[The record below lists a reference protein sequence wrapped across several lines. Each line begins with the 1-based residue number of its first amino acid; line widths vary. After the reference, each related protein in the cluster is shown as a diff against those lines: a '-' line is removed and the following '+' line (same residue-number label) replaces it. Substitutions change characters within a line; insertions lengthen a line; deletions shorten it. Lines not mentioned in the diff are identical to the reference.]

1 MSSFT
6 PPIYK
11 SDIFDSGLFN
21 TGEDTLT
28 FDSADARYLKLSGG
42 TVKGATSFLG
52 GLNTNSLSI
61 NGVLADLT
69 YITGITTGTSSPNK
83 ALVVDSGRNITGIQ
97 GICLGTSTD
106 TSRYLSL
113 LVSSTAGTTLYG
125 LTYGV
130 DNSTNNQ
137 SEFAF
142 YYAGSGSTSN
152 ALSFGFYTNSNILR
166 INADQSVDVPFHNG
180 TTGLKLGG
188 MLITATAAE
197 INYVDVTTAGTAQA
211 SKALILNSSKA
222 IYDIGEL
229 SFSASGVNKVVLKK
243 STTGQGLY
251 LYDTQT
257 STSPAATISILCAN
271 QSSPNFIEFD
281 SAFTPD
287 SFTISHKDGSAF
299 TSGFRISSTN
309 TTQASN
315 VNANVM
321 LAARNGTIPHVVVN
335 DSQNQLHLF
344 PQGLAELNTSYVQ
357 NVIIGEELL
366 IRKNLQIG
374 TSQDNASTK
383 LISALDS
390 TQATGTKRYI
400 TLGKNNVSNSQAEIY
415 FHYDSSA
422 SDSSY
427 LGFGHFGKSDVL
439 TVGAN
444 GWVGI
449 NTNSPLAPLHVN
461 MTASVAYGVPFN
473 TLYRLRTDNGVTESA
488 TGPISYNTS
497 AVFNGYIACTAMA
510 MSSDKRLK
518 ENIKDVSFERVDN
531 FYRTMTP
538 KKYNFKNNKT
548 KIEYGFVA
556 QDVVKAG
563 YLDLISMIGNEDL
576 KGVIEEPEVDL
587 DGIQLCIDY
596 QKITMFNTVMIQSL
610 LKKVETQQTEL
621 QELRSLVETLTS
633 KPALAKWLSKNM

>member
-21 TGEDTLT
+21 TGDDTLT
-28 FDSADARYLKLSGG
+28 LDSADARYLKLSGG

-52 GLNTNSLSI
+52 GLNANSLSI

-69 YITGITTGTSSPNK
+69 YITGITAGIASGSK
-83 ALVVDSGRNITGIQ
+83 AVVLDSGRNITGIQ
-97 GICLGTSTD
+97 GICLGSSTD

-113 LVSSTAGTTLYG
+113 LVNSTAGTTLYG

-152 ALSFGFYTNSNILR
+152 ALSFGFYSNSNILR

-180 TTGLKLGG
+180 SSTGLKLGG
-188 MLITATAAE
+188 ILITASATKL
-197 INYVDVTTAGTAQA
+197 NYVDITTIGTAQA
-211 SKALILNSSKA
+211 NKALVLNSSKEV
-222 IYDIGEL
+222 YDMGGL
-229 SFSASGVNKVVLKK
+229 SFSPNQTNKVLIKR
-243 STTGQGLY
+243 SDTGHGVY
-251 LYDTQT
+251 LYDTQNT
-257 STSPAATISILCAN
+257 VSNTPYPTLSMLCAN
-271 QSSPNFIEFD
+271 QTAPTYMQFD
-281 SAFTPD
+281 CALAANPFS
-287 SFTISHKDGSAF
+287 ISYKDGSAF
-299 TSGFRISSTN
+299 TSGLRISCNN

-315 VNANVM
+315 VNSNVM

-335 DSQNQLHLF
+335 DSQNQLHLY

-374 TSQDNASTK
+374 TSQDNATTK
-383 LISALDS
+383 MISALDS

-400 TLGKNNVSNSQAEIY
+400 TLGKNNVSNSQGEIY

-422 SDSSY
+422 SDASY
-427 LGFGHFGKSDVL
+427 VGIGQFGKADQL
-439 TVGAN
+439 TVCGN

-461 MTASVAYGVPFN
+461 STASVAYGVPFN
-473 TLYRLRTDNGVTESA
+473 TLYRLRTDNGITESA
-488 TGPISYNTS
+488 TGPISYQTS
-497 AVFNGYIACTAMA
+497 AVFNGYIACSAMA
-510 MSSDKRLK
+510 MTSDKRLK
-518 ENIKDVSFERVDN
+518 ENIKDVSFEHVDN

-538 KKYNFKNNKT
+538 KRYNFKNNKT

-556 QDVVKAG
+556 QEVVKAG

-576 KGVIEEPEVDL
+576 KGVIEDKEVDI

-596 QKITMFNTVMIQSL
+596 QKITMFNTVMIRSMM
-610 LKKVETQQTEL
+610 KEIE
-621 QELRSLVETLTS
+621 ELRSIVETLTS
-633 KPALAKWLSKNM
+633 KPALAKWISKKS

>member
-1 MSSFT
+1 MSSFPQFPRSDKFNPALFDANT
-6 PPIYK
+6 
-11 SDIFDSGLFN
+11 DIF
-21 TGEDTLT
+21 TLA
-28 FDSADARYLKLSGG
+28 SADVRYVRIGSD
-42 TVKGATSFLG
+42 AY
-52 GLNTNSLSI
+52 LNAVRCSSLTI
-61 NGVLADLT
+61 NGVLADLSF
-69 YITGITTGTSSPNK
+69 ITGITAGTAQASK
-83 ALVVDSGRNITGIQ
+83 AVVLDSGRNITGIQ
-97 GICLGTSTD
+97 GICLGSSTD

-113 LVSSTAGTTLYG
+113 LVNSSAGTTLYG

-152 ALSFGFYTNSNILR
+152 ALSFGFYSNSNILR
-166 INADQSVDVPFHNG
+166 INADQTVDVPFHNG
-180 TTGLKLGG
+180 SSTGLKLSGT
-188 MLITATAAE
+188 LITATAAQ
-197 INYVDVTTAGTAQA
+197 INYVNITTTGTAQA
-211 SKALILNSSKA
+211 SKALILDSSKR
-222 IYDIGEL
+222 INDIGEL
-229 SFSASGVNKVVLKK
+229 SFSPAGVNKVVLKK
-243 STTGQGLY
+243 STTGNGLY
-251 LYDTQT
+251 LYDLQ
-257 STSPAATISILCAN
+257 STSPAPTIAMLCAN
-271 QSSPNFIEFD
+271 QSSPIYIEFD
-281 SAFTPD
+281 AAFTTD
-287 SFTISHKDGSAF
+287 SFTISHKDGSGF
-299 TSGFRISSTN
+299 TSGLRISSTN

-374 TSQDNASTK
+374 TSQDNATTK

-461 MTASVAYGVPFN
+461 STASIAYGVPFN
-473 TLYRLRTDNGVTESA
+473 TVYRLRTDNGITESA
-488 TGPISYNTS
+488 TGPISYATS

-518 ENIKDVSFERVDN
+518 ENIKDVSFEHVDN

-538 KKYNFKNNKT
+538 KMYNFKNNKT

-556 QDVVKAG
+556 QEVVKAG
-563 YLDLISMIGNEDL
+563 YIDLISMIGNEDL
-576 KGVIEEPEVDL
+576 KGVIEDKEVDL
-587 DGIQLCIDY
+587 DGVQLCIDY
-596 QKITMFNTVMIQSL
+596 QKITMFNTVMIRSMM
-610 LKKVETQQTEL
+610 KEIE
-621 QELRSLVETLTS
+621 ELRSIVEALTS
-633 KPALAKWLSKNM
+633 KPALAKWLSKN

>member
-1 MSSFT
+1 MSNIDY
-6 PPIYK
+6 PPK
-11 SDIFDSGLFN
+11 SGNEIRFN
-21 TGEDTLT
+21 PDNFKRATDALTLK
-28 FDSADARYLKLSGG
+28 DADQRYLRLSGG
-42 TVKGATSFLG
+42 SISGSLTIG
-52 GLNTNSLSI
+52 GNLDIQTLSI
-61 NGVLADLT
+61 NGGSTLDLSGLS
-69 YITGITTGTSSPNK
+69 YITGITAGTSSPNK

-97 GICLGTSTD
+97 GICLGSSTD

-113 LVSSTAGTTLYG
+113 LVNSTAGTTLYG

-152 ALSFGFYTNSNILR
+152 ALSFGFYTNSNIFR

-180 TTGLKLGG
+180 TTGLRLGG
-188 MLITATAAE
+188 TLITATAAE

-251 LYDTQT
+251 LYDTQ
-257 STSPAATISILCAN
+257 SSSPAPTISILCAN

-299 TSGFRISSTN
+299 TSGLRISSTN

-374 TSQDNASTK
+374 TSQDNATTK

-422 SDSSY
+422 SDASY
-427 LGFGHFGKSDVL
+427 LGFGQFGKADQL
-439 TVGAN
+439 TIAGN

-449 NTNSPLAPLHVN
+449 ATNSPVGPFHVN
-461 MTASVAYGVPFN
+461 TTANLAYGAGGTNV
-473 TLYRLRTDNGVTESA
+473 YRLRTDNGITEGPA
-488 TGPISYNTS
+488 LGPISYNTS
-497 AVFNGYIACTAMA
+497 AIFNGYIACTAMA
-510 MSSDKRLK
+510 MTSDRRLK
-518 ENIKDVSFERVDN
+518 CNIKDVSFEHIDN
-531 FYRTMTP
+531 FYRTVIP
-538 KKYNFKNNKT
+538 KTYCFKYNKT
-548 KIEYGFVA
+548 KIEYGFIA
-556 QDVVKAG
+556 QEVVKAG

-576 KGVIEEPEVDL
+576 KGVIEDKEVDI
-587 DGIQLCIDY
+587 DGVQLCLDY
-596 QKITMFNTVMIQSL
+596 QKITMFNTVMIRSL
-610 LKKVETQQTEL
+610 MKEIE
-621 QELRSLVETLTS
+621 ELRSIVETLTS
-633 KPALAKWLSKNM
+633 KPALSKWMSKNS